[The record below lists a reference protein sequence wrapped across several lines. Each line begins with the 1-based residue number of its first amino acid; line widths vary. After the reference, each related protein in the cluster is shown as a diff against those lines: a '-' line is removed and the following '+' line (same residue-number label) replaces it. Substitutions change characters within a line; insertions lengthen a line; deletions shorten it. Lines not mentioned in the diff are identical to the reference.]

1 MWHNPG
7 KVINAVNFLFLGDI
21 TKLVSAVTK
30 MVNMVVIEQ
39 FAVSLYGLTIGFLE
53 NEYDGS

>member
-30 MVNMVVIEQ
+30 MVNMVVIEP
-39 FAVSLYGLTIGFLE
+39 FAVSLYGFDNRIFGKRI
-53 NEYDGS
+53 